1 MTTRREFITLLGGAA
16 AAWPLTAL
24 GPGGVPLTAN
34 AQQPGTPV
42 VGFLCLSSP
51 EAFRPRLAA
60 FRQGLLEAGFVE
72 DRNVDIEYRWANDDA
87 SRLPELAAELVR
99 QKVQVIATAGGPAPA
114 LAAKEATSRIPIV
127 FATPGSDPIEV
138 GLVTSLNRPAENI
151 TGVGYSLSA
160 VSGKQIEFLHETVP
174 HAETIGLLVN
184 PSNPATTFYVR
195 ALEDVASSLGRKVLV
210 VNATNASDLKNAL
223 SLLVERGVGALVV
236 TRDVFFFRELE
247 RLVSWA
253 SRNRIAAM
261 YGSREFPQW
270 GGLMSYGTN
279 INEAYRQEGVYV
291 GRILKG
297 EKPADL
303 PVEQAIKFE
312 LVINLKT
319 AKTLNLSVPLPLLG
333 RADEV
338 IE

>member
-1 MTTRREFITLLGGAA
+1 MRRRDVITLVGGAA
-16 AAWPLTAL
+16 VAQPLIAR
-24 GPGGVPLTAN
+24 
-34 AQQPGTPV
+34 AQQSMPV

-60 FRQGLLEAGFVE
+60 FRKGLVQAGFVE

-87 SRLPELAAELVR
+87 EKLPGLAAELVR
-99 QKVQVIATAGGPAPA
+99 QNVRVIATAGGPAPA
-114 LAAKEATSRIPIV
+114 LAAKAITSRIPIV
-127 FATPGSDPIEV
+127 FATPGSDPVET
-138 GLVTSLNRPAENI
+138 GLVSSLNRPGGNI

-160 VSGKQIEFLHETVP
+160 VSGKQIEFLHEIVP
-174 HAETIGLLVN
+174 QGETIGLLVN
-184 PSNPATTFYVR
+184 PANPATAFYLQ
-195 ALEDVASSLGRKVLV
+195 ALQAVASSLGRNVLV
-210 VNATNASDLKNAL
+210 VNASQDAELKSGLSAL
-223 SLLVERGVGALVV
+223 LERRITALVV

-253 SRNRIAAM
+253 SRNRVLAI

-270 GGLMSYGTN
+270 GGLMSYGTD
-279 INEAYRQEGVYV
+279 IDDAYRQEGVYV

-297 EKPADL
+297 ERAADL
-303 PVEQAIKFE
+303 PVQQAVKFE
-312 LVINLKT
+312 LVVNLRA
-319 AKTLNLSVPLPLLG
+319 AKAHDLLVPVPLLA